1 MTWNRNTSV
10 KPAGGQF
17 DNHARA
23 YDNITSTPLAAAM
36 GSEIGGVD
44 CTQASDAQ
52 IVEIQQALFHHKM
65 IFFRDHGHMTH
76 ADHSAFSKRFGV
88 FAEDAYSEG
97 VPGFPEVQPVIK
109 EADART
115 GWVFGSGWHTDSPFL
130 PEPPAISTLRS
141 VEIPPFGGDTIW
153 ANCALAY
160 STLSETMQKM
170 LADLRVH
177 MSIRD
182 VLAGAQE
189 HGSVKDGIL
198 GPLVAQ
204 KNKPVSEDMQKKIN
218 GAMHPLVRSHDVS
231 GEKSLYC
238 DGSYAVGIE
247 GMKPEESAPLLQF
260 LTSHIT
266 QPAFTCRLRWEAGML
281 VMWDNRLSVHQA
293 FNDYD
298 GYRREMYR
306 TTIAGEKPQ

>member
-1 MTWNRNTSV
+1 MNGNRNSRV

-17 DNHARA
+17 ANHARTYRHIVA
-23 YDNITSTPLAAAM
+23 APLAAAM
-36 GSEIGGVD
+36 GAEIQGVD
-44 CTQASDAQ
+44 CAAASDVQ
-52 IVEIQQALFHHKM
+52 IAEIRDALFHHKM
-65 IFFRDHGHMTH
+65 IYFRTQSHMTH
-76 ADHSAFSKRFGV
+76 ADHSAFSSRFGG
-88 FAEDAYSEG
+88 FADDAYSEG
-97 VPGFPEVQPVIK
+97 VDGFPEVQPVIK
-109 EADART
+109 TADART

-141 VEIPPFGGDTIW
+141 VEVPPFGGDTIW

-160 STLSETMQKM
+160 RSLSKTMQEM
-170 LADLRVH
+170 LAGLRVH

-189 HGSVKDGIL
+189 HGDARDGLI
-198 GPLVAQ
+198 GPLVTQ
-204 KNKPVSEDMQKKIN
+204 KNRPVSDEMQKKID
-218 GAMHPLVRSHDVS
+218 GALHPLVRAHDIT

-260 LTSHIT
+260 LAGHIT

-306 TTIAGEKPQ
+306 TTIAGEIPQ